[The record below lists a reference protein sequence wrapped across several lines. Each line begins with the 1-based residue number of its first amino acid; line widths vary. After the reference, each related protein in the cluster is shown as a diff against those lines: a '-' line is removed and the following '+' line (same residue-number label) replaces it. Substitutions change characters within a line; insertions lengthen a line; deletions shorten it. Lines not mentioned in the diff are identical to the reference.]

1 MNFIPRGDHKGIACV
16 ALSIVDGGGRLVR
29 HFSYPRPAPG
39 GWDEGDM
46 RTFEDMIVTQVY
58 SEAGD
63 TSAGPG
69 PMALI
74 QFRVWESG
82 RLALEKL
89 TSLLNTAIRQSL
101 WDAMLE
107 YRMISA
113 PLALADLSESL
124 MKAMK
129 DTEVGQED
137 GVKVN
142 PFIKDEQE
150 DRGEA
155 GNVPDIVI
163 EANELVDTAEGCDL
177 DEFEDG
183 VKGTLHPV
191 YSSVVFKWLERGL
204 ELESPSVFKHSVDLV
219 ASSSLPLILK
229 EIQNQIWTII
239 PDLKS
244 VVFQQRDQTY
254 RPYFKGSVLQ
264 SRDEFIIV
272 SRNQEHWK
280 IGTREEMVDPGL
292 MKTREVKASQN
303 FHPLILGAQAGSGLE
318 AGDLV
323 TSVSPP
329 SLTPNTSSVVPPLTP
344 TTPALTNSGL
354 TGMLQTIQTTN
365 QV

>member
-1 MNFIPRGDHKGIACV
+1 MIRRGDHKGIACV
-16 ALSIVDGGGRLVR
+16 ALSIVDGRGRLVK

-39 GWDEGDM
+39 GRDEGDM
-46 RTFEDMIVTQVY
+46 RTLEDMIVTQVY
-58 SEAGD
+58 SEAGE
-63 TSAGPG
+63 TSSGPG

-82 RLALEKL
+82 RLDLEKL
-89 TSLLNTAIRQSL
+89 TSLLHTAIRQSL

-124 MKAMK
+124 MEAME

-137 GVKVN
+137 GVKEN
-142 PFIKDEQE
+142 PFINDEE
-150 DRGEA
+150 DRLEA
-155 GNVPDIVI
+155 GNLPEIVI
-163 EANELVDTAEGCDL
+163 EANELVEKADGCVL

-191 YSSVVFKWLERGL
+191 YSSGVFKWFERGL

-229 EIQNQIWTII
+229 EIQNQIVTII

-244 VVFQQRDQTY
+244 VVFQQKDQTY
-254 RPYFKGSVLQ
+254 RSYIKGSVLH

-354 TGMLQTIQTTN
+354 TGLLQTIQTTN